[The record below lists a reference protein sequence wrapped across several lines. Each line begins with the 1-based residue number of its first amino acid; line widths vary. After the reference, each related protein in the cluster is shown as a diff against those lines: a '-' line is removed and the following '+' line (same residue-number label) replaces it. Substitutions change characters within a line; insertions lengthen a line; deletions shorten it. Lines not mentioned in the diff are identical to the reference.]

1 MKVFFLRTEYF
12 GATTEGGSLAVTR
25 GFTDALLQLGHQ
37 AIVAACRRLPISQKV
52 KQYEIPYS
60 LLFKNLP
67 EVLFFSYNR
76 KSFREARK
84 IIEREQPD
92 FLYQRHS
99 IFNYAGALLKH
110 KVGIPF
116 ILQVEGSEVWVKKN
130 WGKAYFTKS
139 LEWAEEIQLSNADAV
154 VVVSNVLRNQLVE
167 LGVEASKI
175 TVVPNGV
182 DAEKY
187 SPNVRGEK
195 LREKIGLGKK
205 FVVGYAGTFGH
216 WHGITVLAKS
226 VKYVL
231 REIPNVHFLLI
242 GDGVLRGEVEAIL
255 TKDNVQ
261 HAVTI
266 TGMMPQNN
274 VPEYLA
280 ACDTLVI
287 SAINNPDVPFFQSPV
302 KLFEY
307 MAMQKPVVASGVGQI
322 KEIIQDGV
330 NGLLVEENDPVD
342 LAEKICL
349 LAKDESLREKIA
361 KAARNDAVEN
371 YSWQKNAQAV
381 ISIYESI
388 RNCVAKR
395 NA

>member
-154 VVVSNVLRNQLVE
+154 VVVSNVLRNQLLE

-255 TKDNVQ
+255 TKDNVR

-371 YSWQKNAQAV
+371 YSWQKNAQTV